1 MQDKTVTIRRLLV
14 LAMVALVVVA
24 VVMVDGQQS
33 ADRRHV
39 GAIIF
44 PDELNDR
51 YERDKPANDG
61 GGGGG
66 GGGSVGL
73 AKEKRELAHTATDG
87 DYLDDNAADDADAAP
102 DAYDYD
108 IGVARARF
116 LSELK
121 STADLIGQLDP
132 DSIDARI
139 FNDAG
144 GEYTGRDMGENPKPA
159 SCEPQPELVSLR
171 PENLTTSRY
180 YYFPTCTRVNRCSG
194 CCNTNQLVCEAV
206 TTRKILYKVM
216 IMEYRQGKKDRFSHL
231 ELVPTEEHV
240 KCKCL
245 CRVRES
251 HCNELQVYN
260 PNNCRCECTNR
271 EDRNRCVQERQ
282 LKQWN
287 PDTCRCECLPR
298 TEECTSG
305 SHYDRSACKCLPND
319 FYALDQQQQTL
330 LEQAPIVRLS
340 RNPAFTRG

>member
-1 MQDKTVTIRRLLV
+1 MQDKMV
-14 LAMVALVVVA
+14 LAMVVLAVALVH
-24 VVMVDGQQS
+24 GQQS
-33 ADRRHV
+33 ADDRRHV

-61 GGGGG
+61 GGGFGG
-66 GGGSVGL
+66 RTGGL

-87 DYLDDNAADDADAAP
+87 DYLDDNATDDDDPTAGLTA
-102 DAYDYD
+102 DYD
-108 IGVARARF
+108 IGIARARF

-171 PENLTTSRY
+171 PENLTGTRY
-180 YYFPTCTRVNRCSG
+180 YFFPTCTRVNRCSG

-216 IMEYRQGKKDRFSHL
+216 IMEYRAGKKDRFSHL

-271 EDRNRCVQERQ
+271 EDRNQCVQERQ

-319 FYALDQQQQTL
+319 FYALDQQQQGL

>member
-1 MQDKTVTIRRLLV
+1 MQDQRVATVRLAV
-14 LAMVALVVVA
+14 LALLVVA
-24 VVMVDGQQS
+24 VTLVHGQQS
-33 ADRRHV
+33 DADRRHV

-51 YERDKPANDG
+51 YERDKPANDD
-61 GGGGG
+61 GGGG
-66 GGGSVGL
+66 GGGSSTVL
-73 AKEKRELAHTATDG
+73 AKEKRELAQGLAATDG
-87 DYLDDNAADDADAAP
+87 DYLDDNAAADDD
-102 DAYDYD
+102 DSYYD

-139 FNDAG
+139 FNGAD

-171 PENLTTSRY
+171 PENLTGTRY

-216 IMEYRQGKKDRFSHL
+216 IMEYRAGKKDRFSHL

-319 FYALDQQQQTL
+319 FYALDQQQQAL

>member
-1 MQDKTVTIRRLLV
+1 MQNSTIATVCARLAV
-14 LAMVALVVVA
+14 LAMVVVALVY
-24 VVMVDGQQS
+24 GQQS
-33 ADRRHV
+33 ADDRRHV

-51 YERDKPANDG
+51 YERDKPATDA
-61 GGGGG
+61 GGGG
-66 GGGSVGL
+66 GGGSRTGL
-73 AKEKRELAHTATDG
+73 AKEKRELAHTASDG
-87 DYLDDNAADDADAAP
+87 DYLDDNANDDDDAPGAAL
-102 DAYDYD
+102 ADYD

-139 FNDAG
+139 FNDAN

-171 PENLTTSRY
+171 PENLTGTRY

-216 IMEYRQGKKDRFSHL
+216 IMEYRTGKKDRFSHL

-271 EDRNRCVQERQ
+271 DDRNQCVQERQ

-319 FYALDQQQQTL
+319 FYALDQQQQQPL

>member
-1 MQDKTVTIRRLLV
+1 MQDKTVATVRLAAV
-14 LAMVALVVVA
+14 LAMVVALVH
-24 VVMVDGQQS
+24 GQQS
-33 ADRRHV
+33 ADDRRHV

-61 GGGGG
+61 GGGG
-66 GGGSVGL
+66 L
-73 AKEKRELAHTATDG
+73 AKEKRELAQTTASDG
-87 DYLDDNAADDADAAP
+87 DYLDDDPPSVDAPA
-102 DAYDYD
+102 DYD
-108 IGVARARF
+108 IGIARARF
-116 LSELK
+116 LSEIK

-171 PENLTTSRY
+171 PENLTGTRY

-216 IMEYRQGKKDRFSHL
+216 IMEYRAGKKDRFSHL

-245 CRVRES
+245 CRIRES

-271 EDRNRCVQERQ
+271 EDRNQCVQERQ

-305 SHYDRSACKCLPND
+305 SHYDRSACKCLPVSDN
-319 FYALDQQQQTL
+319 
-330 LEQAPIVRLS
+330 R
-340 RNPAFTRG
+340 

>member
-1 MQDKTVTIRRLLV
+1 
-14 LAMVALVVVA
+14 
-24 VVMVDGQQS
+24 MVDAERSVRARQTGQ
-33 ADRRHV
+33 RWVV
-39 GAIIF
+39 G
-44 PDELNDR
+44 
-51 YERDKPANDG
+51 G

-305 SHYDRSACKCLPND
+305 SHYDRSACKCLPSQQTQQ
-319 FYALDQQQQTL
+319 QQQQTPWAGWARNRT
-330 LEQAPIVRLS
+330 LEDRRRLIVKPMPVTS
-340 RNPAFTRG
+340 N